1 MRDGGRERKLH
12 HALGDG
18 SPASHIRRSEEGTTR
33 IGPDSDEPHWSR
45 GVQGIRRE
53 SPGGAMTDP
62 IVVGVDGSGRSLRA
76 LLWAAQEAALH
87 HHPLRIIHVLPFEP
101 GPVRDSRIVSEAT
114 AIAEQAHPE
123 LEVTSAEVEG
133 TPAATFL
140 AESERAHT
148 VALGAKGRGGFG
160 TVMLGSVALQV
171 VGHAASPVVV
181 VNHVP
186 LDQGRVTVGVDGSA
200 HSQAALEYGF
210 KEASL
215 RGAQLQ
221 ALYAWSPPGGAAP
234 VSAAQDTADAEHR
247 RALEDCLAPLRQG
260 YPDVEVMEE
269 LAHES
274 PVLALARASDRS
286 DLLVV
291 GSRGRG
297 GFRGLALGSVGHHLL
312 QYAMCPIA
320 VIRPRTRPA
329 PS

>member
-1 MRDGGRERKLH
+1 
-12 HALGDG
+12 
-18 SPASHIRRSEEGTTR
+18 
-33 IGPDSDEPHWSR
+33 
-45 GVQGIRRE
+45 
-53 SPGGAMTDP
+53 MTDP

-76 LLWAAQEAALH
+76 LLWAVQEASLH
-87 HHPLRIIHVLPFEP
+87 HCPLRIVHVLSFEP
-101 GPVRDSRIVSEAT
+101 GPVSDSRIVSEAT
-114 AIAEQAHPE
+114 AIAKQAHPE

-133 TPAATFL
+133 TPAAMFL
-140 AESERAHT
+140 AESERAHA

-200 HSQAALEYGF
+200 HSQAALEYAF

-215 RGAQLQ
+215 RGARLQ
-221 ALYAWSPPGGAAP
+221 ALYAWSPPGGDALVSP
-234 VSAAQDTADAEHR
+234 VQDAADAEHR
-247 RALEDCLAPLRQG
+247 RTLEECLAPLRQK

-297 GFRGLALGSVGHHLL
+297 GFRGLALGSVSHHLL
-312 QYAMCPIA
+312 QYSMCPIA
-320 VIRPRTRPA
+320 VIRPRTQPA